1 MSTSTENPTFSDV
14 LSIQSNPED
23 LFTLIHPIGIGGY
36 GKVYKAMHN
45 ATLKIFA
52 IKIIDYTKDG
62 LQDKKK
68 ISFNYNSVQEE
79 TALMRLLQKNDYIV
93 QYYGSYYSRKSN
105 TIWLILEYCSCGSLI
120 DLMYSIDRRFSEIEI
135 ASFIEM
141 VLQGL
146 IFLHDLN
153 IMHRDIKAQNILLT
167 EDGCAKL
174 GDFGVGAKLT
184 EEEYRHSKKGSPY
197 WMSPQVVLQE
207 DYSIE
212 TDIWSLG
219 ITCVELAESEPP
231 FADLKPL
238 AVMNKIGKNPPKVE
252 DMINIKEYSESFVDF
267 IRKCIVVDRNKRISA
282 KELIEHEFIKK
293 NSKGQKFIGDLIK
306 RNLQEIKD
314 YMDGKSRELEK
325 DKNNQ
330 NNNNDSML
338 NAEDVEEVLNI
349 NANKVEKEP
358 DENNNESIEEK
369 ISNKEKSI
377 SDNNDNNENNIN
389 EELYSEKNEISS
401 TNKEEINNNIILN
414 NDNNNE
420 KEENEE
426 NDDLNDGSMIIKEDV
441 QNEEITTIIDDAKK
455 ILDKIEDNI
464 NDNDNDINNFNNEE
478 KKEEEEKEKEFD
490 YNRQKLEEMKN
501 MIKEKLKNR
510 NNKEKKYIGE
520 IKVNINNNINNNN
533 MKTPSK
539 KTKQYIYN
547 NEINYN
553 DNNNNYSMNIIDKAN
568 SQIKAL
574 LLNEKNK
581 NKKIYNISSNN
592 IIKKRSQV
600 TTGFTGSKT
609 DSSDGKKFIYNK
621 VLFSENNNI
630 NNNIY
635 TKKKI
640 DFINHDVSNID
651 DDSDEE
657 EINPV
662 KQIFNAN
669 YEDNKFEKCFTERK
683 YINTSIK
690 QNKFNILDKIKI
702 DNYLNNSNINSND
715 EHVVRNIHFSAYK
728 EHKKYFN

>member
-1 MSTSTENPTFSDV
+1 
-14 LSIQSNPED
+14 
-23 LFTLIHPIGIGGY
+23 
-36 GKVYKAMHN
+36 MHN
-45 ATLKIFA
+45 STLKIFA

-62 LQDKKK
+62 LQNKKK

-79 TALMRLLQKNDYIV
+79 TALMRLLQKNDFIV
-93 QYYGSYYSRKSN
+93 KYYGSYYSRKSN

-120 DLMYSIDRRFSEIEI
+120 DLMFSIDRRFTEIEI

-141 VLQGL
+141 VLKGL

-153 IMHRDIKAQNILLT
+153 IIHRDIKAQNILLA
-167 EDGCAKL
+167 EDGGAKL
-174 GDFGVGAKLT
+174 GDFGAGAKLT
-184 EEEYRHSKKGSPY
+184 EGEYRHSKKGSPY

-267 IRKCIVVDRNKRISA
+267 IRKCIVVDPNKRISA
-282 KELIEHEFIKK
+282 KELIEHEFIKN
-293 NSKGQKFIGDLIK
+293 NSKGKEYVGNLIK
-306 RNLQEIKD
+306 KNLQEIKD
-314 YMDGKSRELEK
+314 YMDEKSRELEK
-325 DKNNQ
+325 RKDNQ
-330 NNNNDSML
+330 NINDDSLL
-338 NAEDVEEVLNI
+338 NVEDVEEVLNI
-349 NANKVEKEP
+349 NVNKAQKEP

-369 ISNKEKSI
+369 ISIKEKSN
-377 SDNNDNNENNIN
+377 SDNNENNEIN
-389 EELYSEKNEISS
+389 NNNDDLYSERNEISS
-401 TNKEEINNNIILN
+401 KNNEENNNSNILN
-414 NDNNNE
+414 KDNNNE
-420 KEENEE
+420 NEE
-426 NDDLNDGSMIIKEDV
+426 NNDLNDGSMIIKEDV
-441 QNEEITTIIDDAKK
+441 QNEEITTIIDDAQK

-464 NDNDNDINNFNNEE
+464 NDNDIENDINNLNNEE
-478 KKEEEEKEKEFD
+478 KKEEEKNKEID
-490 YNRQKLEEMKN
+490 YNQQKLAEMQKI
-501 MIKEKLKNR
+501 IKEKL
-510 NNKEKKYIGE
+510 EKKNKKEEKNIGE
-520 IKVNINNNINNNN
+520 IKVNINI
-533 MKTPSK
+533 K
-539 KTKQYIYN
+539 KNIYN
-547 NEINYN
+547 NKINY
-553 DNNNNYSMNIIDKAN
+553 DDKNNNYSMNIIDKAN

-574 LLNEKNK
+574 LLNEKHK
-581 NKKIYNISSNN
+581 NKKINNISFNN
-592 IIKKRSQV
+592 IIKKRSEV

-621 VLFSENNNI
+621 IMFSENN

-640 DFINHDVSNID
+640 DFINHDISNIE

-662 KQIFNAN
+662 KQIFNSN

-690 QNKFNILDKIKI
+690 LNKFNILEKNKVN
-702 DNYLNNSNINSND
+702 NYLNNSNINSND
-715 EHVVRNIHFSAYK
+715 ENVVRTIHFSAYK
-728 EHKKYFN
+728 EHKKYFD